1 MNPSSTAIVMIG
13 YQNDYFGQDGL
24 LHGVIESSSAEIL
37 SRTLTL
43 IQRLQSTPV
52 TLIHTPIYFTPDYSE
67 LIDPIGILK
76 IIRDVGA
83 FKKGSPG
90 SETIPELKAF
100 GDRIITVDGKR
111 GLNAFHATT
120 LQVELDR
127 RNITDVVLAGVVTP
141 LCIDSTARSA
151 FEKGYRVTVLSDC
164 TAGRTQ
170 FEQDFYCT
178 EILPLYTVVMTLN
191 QLYEKLQVAA
201 V

>member
-13 YQNDYFGQDGL
+13 YQHDYFGQDGV
-24 LHGVIESSSAEIL
+24 LHGVIESSSAAIL
-37 SRTLTL
+37 SRTVTL

-52 TLIHTPIYFTPDYSE
+52 TLIHAPIFFLPDYSE

-90 SETIPELKAF
+90 SKTMPELEAF
-100 GDRIITVDGKR
+100 GDRIITVNGKR
-111 GLNAFHATT
+111 GLNAFHGTT
-120 LQVELDR
+120 LQVELDS
-127 RNITDVVLAGVVTP
+127 RNITDVVLVGVVTP

-151 FEKGYRVTVLSDC
+151 FEKGYNVTVLSDC

-170 FEQDFYCT
+170 YEQDFYCN
-178 EILPLYTVVMTLN
+178 EILPLYTVVMTLD

-201 V
+201 T

>member
-13 YQNDYFGQDGL
+13 YQNDYFRKDGL
-24 LHGVIESSSAEIL
+24 LHGVIESSASTIL

-43 IQRLQSTPV
+43 IQCLQLTPV
-52 TLIHTPIYFTPDYSE
+52 TLIHAPIYFLPDYSE
-67 LIDPIGILK
+67 LIDTIGILK

-83 FKKGSPG
+83 FKIGSPG
-90 SETIPELKAF
+90 SETILELAAF
-100 GDRIITVDGKR
+100 NDRMVTVNGKR
-111 GLNAFHATT
+111 GLNAFHSTT
-120 LQVELDR
+120 LQDELDR

-170 FEQDFYCT
+170 YEQDFYCN
-178 EILPLYTVVMTLN
+178 EILPLYTTVMTFN
-191 QLYEKLQVAA
+191 QLYEKLQVTL
-201 V
+201 

>member
-13 YQNDYFGQDGL
+13 YQNDYFAQDGV
-24 LHGVIESSSAEIL
+24 LHGVIESSSAELL

-52 TLIHTPIYFTPDYSE
+52 TLIHTPIYFLPDYSE
-67 LIDPIGILK
+67 LTDPIGILK
-76 IIRDVGA
+76 IIRDAGA

-90 SETIPELKAF
+90 SETIPELETF
-100 GDRIITVDGKR
+100 SDRIVTVDGKR
-111 GLNAFHATT
+111 GLNAFHATD
-120 LQVELDR
+120 LQGELER

-170 FEQDFYCT
+170 FEQDFYCN

-191 QLYEKLQVAA
+191 QLYETLA